1 MQNRFDRQVVLIT
14 GASSGIGAALAREFA
29 REGAHTLLMAR
40 RAERIE
46 ELAGALTSGARRSL
60 ALTGDV
66 TRDGDVERAV
76 HLARTEFGRLDV
88 AVANAGFSVSGLLTD
103 LTLED
108 YRRQI
113 ETNVFGVLR
122 TLMATLPA
130 LRQTRGRIV
139 LTGSMFGMMSIP
151 GATPY
156 CMSKWA
162 LGGLAE
168 GLSLE
173 LAGYGI
179 SVTHIL
185 AGVIETEIYQVDN
198 RGVHSDAPPRR
209 PPPKLLKL
217 PADQAARQIVAA
229 AYHRK
234 RTYILPKHA
243 KLAIFLQRH
252 FPRLVY
258 KAISTATRKALQ
270 ARMGPTRDSEGTA
283 GSTPD

>member
-1 MQNRFDRQVVLIT
+1 MQNRFDGQVVLIT

-29 REGAHTLLMAR
+29 HEGAHTVLMAR

-46 ELAGALTSGARRSL
+46 ELAGGLTSGARRSL

-76 HLARTEFGRLDV
+76 DLARREFGRLDV

-103 LTLED
+103 LALED
-108 YRRQI
+108 YRRQM

-122 TLMATLPA
+122 TLIAALPA
-130 LRQTRGRIV
+130 LRETRGRIV

-173 LAGYGI
+173 LAAYGI
-179 SVTHIL
+179 SVTHIM
-185 AGVIETEIYQVDN
+185 AGVVETEIYQVDN
-198 RGVHSDAPPRR
+198 LGVHSDAPPRR
-209 PPPKLLKL
+209 PPPELLKL
-217 PADQAARQIVAA
+217 PADRAARQIVSA

-258 KAISTATRKALQ
+258 VAISNATRKALR
-270 ARMGPTRDSEGTA
+270 ARMASGQDSDGTA
-283 GSTPD
+283 SRKPG

>member
-1 MQNRFDRQVVLIT
+1 MPKRFDGQVVLIT

-29 REGAHTLLMAR
+29 REGAHTVLMAR

-46 ELAGALTSGARRSL
+46 ALAGELTSGAQRSL

-76 HLARTEFGRLDV
+76 AVARKEFGRLDV
-88 AVANAGFSVSGLLTD
+88 AVANAGFSVSGLLGE

-108 YRRQI
+108 YRRQL

-122 TLMATLPA
+122 TLMAALPA
-130 LRQTRGRIV
+130 LRETRGRIV

-168 GLSLE
+168 GLSME
-173 LAGYGI
+173 LAAYGI
-179 SVTHIL
+179 SVTHVM

-198 RGVHSDAPPRR
+198 LGVHSDGPPRR
-209 PPPKLLKL
+209 PPPKLLKVS
-217 PADQAARQIVAA
+217 ADRAARQIVSA
-229 AYHRK
+229 AYRRK
-234 RTYILPKHA
+234 RSYILPKHA
-243 KLAIFLQRH
+243 KLALFLQRH

-258 KAISTATRKALQ
+258 AATSRATKKALQ
-270 ARMGPTRDSEGTA
+270 ARIASGNDQGT
-283 GSTPD
+283 G

>member
-1 MQNRFDRQVVLIT
+1 MLNRFDGQVVLIT

-29 REGAHTLLMAR
+29 REGAHTVLMAR

-46 ELAGALTSGARRSL
+46 ELARGLTSGARRSL
-60 ALTGDV
+60 ALAGDV
-66 TRDGDVERAV
+66 TRDGDVEHAV
-76 HLARTEFGRLDV
+76 DLARREFGRLDV

-103 LTLED
+103 LALED
-108 YRRQI
+108 YRRQM

-130 LRQTRGRIV
+130 LRETRGRIV

-173 LAGYGI
+173 LAAYGI
-179 SVTHIL
+179 SVTHIM
-185 AGVIETEIYQVDN
+185 AGVIETEIHATYGEPERPYKIGASTPLGRPGTANEIAEAIVWLL
-198 RGVHSDAPPRR
+198 SDASSY
-209 PPPKLLKL
+209 
-217 PADQAARQIVAA
+217 V
-229 AYHRK
+229 
-234 RTYILPKHA
+234 TG
-243 KLAIFLQRH
+243 AIIDVTGGR
-252 FPRLVY
+252 
-258 KAISTATRKALQ
+258 
-270 ARMGPTRDSEGTA
+270 
-283 GSTPD
+283 